1 VEQPLIEANSRFAFK
16 LFARLVEQEPDKNI
30 FISPIS
36 IALALAMTYNGAAGE
51 TARAMAETL
60 ELGEMSLEALNQA
73 SAELLRGL
81 GQIEPQI
88 QLAIGSSLWMRQG
101 IGFQPDFLQRSQQFY
116 AAFPTSLDFGAPDSV
131 AQINAWVS
139 QQTNG
144 LIAEI
149 IDRLDP
155 LAILV
160 LLNAIFFKGIWRVP
174 FDPGLT
180 SEHLFTL
187 ADGQQKSVPMMQ
199 GEDTWSVYWDGML
212 AGISL
217 PYGAGRVRMDI
228 FLPDEKGGL
237 AGFYSRLHAT
247 NWQLWIRQFRPVE
260 GKLVMPRFK
269 LEYEA
274 SLNDALS
281 ALGMEVAFDPQRA
294 DFSGMCRTQADRVA
308 IGQVLHKAFVEVDE
322 QGTEATAVTME
333 DRALGMVM
341 GDKRFK
347 LVIDR
352 PFFFAIRDAQTN
364 AILFLGS
371 IVDP

>member
-1 VEQPLIEANSRFAFK
+1 MEQPLIEANTRCAFK
-16 LFARLVEQEPDKNI
+16 LFARLVELEPDKNI

-60 ELGEMSLEALNQA
+60 ELDEMSLEALNQA
-73 SAELLRGL
+73 SAELLREL
-81 GQIEPQI
+81 GQLDPQI

-101 IGFQPDFLQRSQQFY
+101 ISFQPDFLQRSQQFY
-116 AAFPTSLDFGAPDSV
+116 AASPTSLDFDLPDSV

-144 LIAEI
+144 LITEM

-187 ADGQQKSVPMMQ
+187 ADGQRKPVPMMQ

-228 FLPDEKGGL
+228 FLPDEKDGL

-247 NWQLWIRQFRPVE
+247 NWQLWMRQFRPVH
-260 GKLVMPRFK
+260 GTLVMPRFK
-269 LEYEA
+269 LEYEVE
-274 SLNDALS
+274 LNVVLS
-281 ALGMEVAFDPQRA
+281 ALGMGIAFDPQRA
-294 DFSGMCRTQADRVA
+294 DFSGLCQTQADRVA

-322 QGTEATAVTME
+322 QGTKAAAVTAVIPV
-333 DRALGMVM
+333 LGAFM
-341 GDKRFK
+341 DNETFN
-347 LVIDR
+347 LTIDR

>member
-1 VEQPLIEANSRFAFK
+1 
-16 LFARLVEQEPDKNI
+16 
-30 FISPIS
+30 
-36 IALALAMTYNGAAGE
+36 MTYNGAASE

-81 GQIEPQI
+81 GQIDPQI
-88 QLAIGSSLWMRQG
+88 QLVIASSLWMRQG

-116 AAFPTSLDFGAPDSV
+116 AASPTSLDFGAPDSV

-160 LLNAIFFKGIWRVP
+160 LLNAIFFKGIWREP

-187 ADGQQKSVPMMQ
+187 ADGQQKPVPMMQ

-228 FLPDEKGGL
+228 FLPDEKDGL

-247 NWQLWIRQFRPVE
+247 NWQIWIRQFRPVE
-260 GKLVMPRFK
+260 GTLVMPRFK
-269 LEYEA
+269 LEYEVE
-274 SLNDALS
+274 LNVLLS

-294 DFSGMCRTQADRVA
+294 DFSEMCQTQLDRVA
-308 IGQVLHKAFVEVDE
+308 IREVRHKAIVEVDE
-322 QGTEATAVTME
+322 DGTEAVAVTME
-333 DRALGMVM
+333 DRAMGMVM

-352 PFFFAIRDAQTN
+352 PFFFAIRDARTN